1 MNNATASALDSVE
14 IISVHVPKTAGATFG
29 HIILPQIYRLET
41 IFYDYESLPVEVL
54 QDKITSK
61 TKVIHGHFP
70 AIKYQNA
77 YPNAK
82 IIVWLRNPINRLIS
96 WYYFWLTFPTNKP
109 TSGKFHKY
117 VVNNQIGFEE
127 FINCQE
133 TQNRISR
140 YYCQGINLENFQF
153 IGIQEF
159 FREDFCELQQLLNW
173 PEVKV
178 TPSNRNTYPDYEDLV
193 KSILSDRRLI
203 GKIVSLNSADME
215 LYQNA
220 LNLRAKRK
228 GFSTSWQQYQ
238 VCLSESRQ
246 RIRFFNN
253 RTLNQN
259 NKKKLVVIANC
270 QGEALVKTL
279 QENPEFSSTYEWIF
293 LPYIQYLNKSHIS
306 EVLEKVILADL
317 FLYQPISLTSNR
329 PEELTSDFLVKQLK
343 RDAVSLSFPS
353 LYFDGYFPHL
363 GTFKG
368 HTSVLNLV
376 HDYIIAYSCLIGLSE
391 NETIQLIQSDDLYS
405 TEVSLQL
412 LERSLKD
419 LKERESR
426 FKIDIRVS
434 DYIESNYKYIKLFN
448 HFSHPTKSI
457 FKYISQKILDILTI
471 DNTIKSEGIG
481 YLDAIITPI
490 YKSTYVNLNLQFI
503 EDFDSYKGVTGNVKT
518 ADVVFNFFELYS
530 KFNLSEI
537 KLHIAQAKPFIPQ
550 IVESRI

>member
-1 MNNATASALDSVE
+1 MDNSTASASDSVE
-14 IISVHVPKTAGATFG
+14 IISVHVHKTAGTTFG
-29 HIILPQIYRLET
+29 RIILPQIYSLEK
-41 IFYDYESLPVEVL
+41 IFYDYESLPVEAL
-54 QDKITSK
+54 QDQIKFEH
-61 TKVIHGHFP
+61 KVIHGHFP
-70 AIKYQNA
+70 AVKYISK

-82 IIVWLRNPINRLIS
+82 IIIWLRNPINYLIS
-96 WYYFWLTFPTNKP
+96 AYYFWLTLPTDVPNS
-109 TSGKFHKY
+109 TDFHKY
-117 VVNNQIGFEE
+117 VVNNQISFEE
-127 FINCQE
+127 FINCQP
-133 TQNRISR
+133 TQNVISR
-140 YYCQGINLENFQF
+140 YYCQGINLEKFQF
-153 IGIQEF
+153 IGIEEF
-159 FREDFCELQQLLNW
+159 FREDLRELQQLLNW

-178 TPSNRNTYPDYEDLV
+178 TPSNRNTYPDYKDLV
-193 KSILSDRRLI
+193 KNILNDRRLI
-203 GKIVSLNSADME
+203 RKIVSLNREDME
-215 LYQNA
+215 LYQEA

-228 GFSTSWQQYQ
+228 GLSNSLQQDQ
-238 VCLSESRQ
+238 VCLQESKQ
-246 RIRFFNN
+246 RISFFQNQP
-253 RTLNQN
+253 LNQN
-259 NKKKLVVIANC
+259 NKKKLVVVANC
-270 QGEALVKTL
+270 QGGALVKTL
-279 QENPEFSSTYEWIF
+279 KENQEFSSAYEWIS
-293 LPYIQYLNKSHIS
+293 LPYIQDLNKYHIS
-306 EVLEKVILADL
+306 EVLEKVRLADL

-329 PEELTSDFLVKQLK
+329 PEELTSDFLIKQLK

-376 HDYIIAYSCLIGLSE
+376 HDYIIAYSCSIGLSE
-391 NETIQLIQSDDLYS
+391 NETIQLIQGDDLYS

-448 HFSHPTKSI
+448 HFSHPTKLI

-503 EDFDSYKGVTGNVKT
+503 EDFDGYKGVTGNVKT
-518 ADVVFNFFELYS
+518 ADVVFKFFELYS